1 MLAFSLLLA
10 ARRCRTNAELSSR
23 LQARGAQAC
32 RPTPPHVAPLIS
44 GRHQPSPVPLGPG
57 APSRL
62 HCPNMSPQRAPRT
75 EPCWPGRTRT
85 APLRRAVRVPRE
97 DEHTNCMTDPGRDRP
112 APGPPAAV
120 RLRETQTRNP
130 RARRGAHHTRPADRS
145 SVFTSPTIRS
155 TTFRIQNTPRRGLR
169 PGRGYP
175 LTAHGLARCGL
186 AVRVKKRR
194 DVAKSMVATLTVG
207 KSPNPTGHT
216 YHLVDLTNERDALR
230 GES

>member
-1 MLAFSLLLA
+1 MPN
-10 ARRCRTNAELSSR
+10 RSSR

-112 APGPPAAV
+112 APGPPAGGAPA
-120 RLRETQTRNP
+120 RNP
-130 RARRGAHHTRPADRS
+130 NPKPASETRRPQGAHHTRPADRS

-175 LTAHGLARCGL
+175 LTAHGLA
-186 AVRVKKRR
+186 VRVKKRP
-194 DVAKSMVATLTVG
+194 ATSL
-207 KSPNPTGHT
+207 KAWWPH
-216 YHLVDLTNERDALR
+216 
-230 GES
+230 

>member
-1 MLAFSLLLA
+1 MLAFCSPLA
-10 ARRCRTNAELSSR
+10 GAELSSR

-112 APGPPAAV
+112 APGPPAGGAPA
-120 RLRETQTRNP
+120 RNPNPKPQTR
-130 RARRGAHHTRPADRS
+130 
-145 SVFTSPTIRS
+145 
-155 TTFRIQNTPRRGLR
+155 
-169 PGRGYP
+169 
-175 LTAHGLARCGL
+175 
-186 AVRVKKRR
+186 
-194 DVAKSMVATLTVG
+194 
-207 KSPNPTGHT
+207 
-216 YHLVDLTNERDALR
+216 ERDAAPTPHATGRPQFSVHVSYNKIDNLPYTEYTAPR
-230 GES
+230 PAPWAGLPAYRPRTCGCV